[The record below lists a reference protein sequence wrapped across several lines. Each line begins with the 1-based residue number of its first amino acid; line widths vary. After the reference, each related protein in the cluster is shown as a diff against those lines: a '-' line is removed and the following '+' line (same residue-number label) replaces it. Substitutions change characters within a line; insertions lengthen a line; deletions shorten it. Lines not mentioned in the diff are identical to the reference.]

1 MKKNGLPL
9 YKEDWTPLRVSG
21 SIVSPGRDWVV
32 LLGMKK
38 EKKGV
43 LEALKVEE
51 EMVKLFG
58 RSRVMVYY
66 EGSMSMPRRKEVLNR
81 AKLLVALHDNVLTD
95 MVFMPPGGAIVEIR
109 PMEDA
114 DPTYHHLAEVCEL
127 DYYLA
132 FCDGKKGDGKKLST
146 LEMKDPATLYK
157 ILGDVAKKILR

>member
-1 MKKNGLPL
+1 M
-9 YKEDWTPLRVSG
+9 
-21 SIVSPGRDWVV
+21 SPGRDWVV

-43 LEALKVEE
+43 LEGLKVEE

-58 RSRVMVYY
+58 RSRVLVYY
-66 EGSMSMPRRKEVLNR
+66 EGAMPMPRRKEVLNR
-81 AKLLVALHDNVLTD
+81 AKLLVAMHDNVLTD

-109 PMEDA
+109 PKKDA

-132 FCDGKKGDGKKLST
+132 FCDGKKGDGKKPST
-146 LEMKDPATLYK
+146 LEMKDPTTLYK
-157 ILGDVAKKILR
+157 ILGDVAKKIKH